1 MKQKAMGIGLCVAM
15 LSLTAPGA
23 ASANTAGGAN
33 PVTSEHNTV
42 LLSASSPFEDLSEFA
57 LAGDRQAVTRAL
69 TEYGHQADRVAHEL
83 PAAARGDIDATVKRI
98 QNATAAGD
106 YQAAAEGG
114 VHAYRVLIEALDP
127 NRLSVPAQ
135 VDWLDYAGF
144 RFQVLLH
151 ATGVEWKEV
160 GKAAAVAQHK
170 WNELKPRV
178 RDGRFAT
185 QSMRRSV
192 EW

>member
-1 MKQKAMGIGLCVAM
+1 M
-15 LSLTAPGA
+15 
-23 ASANTAGGAN
+23 
-33 PVTSEHNTV
+33 
-42 LLSASSPFEDLSEFA
+42 
-57 LAGDRQAVTRAL
+57 
-69 TEYGHQADRVAHEL
+69 

-178 RDGRFAT
+178 RDGRLRDAVDAAVSGMVT
-185 QSMRRSV
+185 AAHDRDRTWPCLPP
-192 EW
+192 EWT